1 MFGLFNKSKNKENQ
15 ANQTNQVSR
24 ESYPEWYAELQE
36 SQQRWF
42 AFLEKLEAK
51 MEELAVAAIPELKQ
65 LLQDDEDM
73 YKRTFQRV
81 YSGINGQLNNIREKA
96 RDTHEEKIDSI
107 YYDLDSRVS
116 VLDKNHDL
124 LSDFRSACSD
134 RYNDFDDK
142 YDYWR
147 KQIEKTQERDLEI
160 EYKKILDEY
169 ETIKSKFNCTQCG
182 GNIEIEKIFLIETY
196 ITCPYCQTQNTFAPS
211 TLGRNLQNI
220 AKELAEQRTAHLYD
234 AYESEKDKERDL
246 YHKRHELSL
255 STIHESDKKVL
266 AEIQAKMD
274 DLEEQRQ
281 VAIKNA
287 PKLYQVYLRAMY
299 DEWNKIT
306 PDLKEHNEKM
316 YQNQLQY
323 L

>member
-1 MFGLFNKSKNKENQ
+1 MFGLFNKSKDPEKNQNNKEVNKE
-15 ANQTNQVSR
+15 TF
-24 ESYPEWYAELQE
+24 PDWYAELQE
-36 SQQRWF
+36 AQQRWF

-51 MEELAVAAIPELKQ
+51 MEELATASIPELKQ
-65 LLQDDEDM
+65 LLQEDEDL
-73 YKRTFQRV
+73 YKRTFHRV
-81 YSGINGQLNNIREKA
+81 FSGINGQLNNIRDKA
-96 RDTHEEKIDSI
+96 RDTYEEKISRI
-107 YYDLDSRVS
+107 YYDLDSQIS

-142 YDYWR
+142 FDYWR

-169 ETIKSKFNCTQCG
+169 EAIKNKFSCTQCG

-196 ITCPYCQTQNTFAPS
+196 ISCPYCQTQNTFAPS
-211 TLGRNLQNI
+211 TQGRNLQNI
-220 AKELAEQRTAHLYD
+220 ARGLAEQRTAHLYEAFETED
-234 AYESEKDKERDL
+234 KKEREL
-246 YHKRHELSL
+246 YHQRHELSL
-255 STIHESDKKVL
+255 SKIHESDKKVL
-266 AEIQAKMD
+266 SEIQAKMD

-281 VAIKNA
+281 FVIKNA

-316 YQNQLQY
+316 YQNQVPN
-323 L
+323 

>member
-1 MFGLFNKSKNKENQ
+1 MFGLFNKSKDPEKNEGSKE
-15 ANQTNQVSR
+15 TF
-24 ESYPEWYAELQE
+24 PEWYAELQE

-51 MEELAVAAIPELKQ
+51 MEELATASIPELKQ
-65 LLQDDEDM
+65 LLQEDEDL
-73 YKRTFQRV
+73 YKRTFHRV
-81 YSGINGQLNNIREKA
+81 LSGINGQLNNIRDKA
-96 RDTHEEKIDSI
+96 RDTYEEKIDSI
-107 YYDLDSRVS
+107 YYDLDSRIS
-116 VLDKNHDL
+116 VLDKHHDL

-142 YDYWR
+142 FDYWR

-169 ETIKSKFNCTQCG
+169 EAIKNKFSCTQCG

-196 ITCPYCQTQNTFAPS
+196 ISCPYCQTQNTFAPS
-211 TLGRNLQNI
+211 TQGRNLQNI
-220 AKELAEQRTAHLYD
+220 ARGLAEQRTAYLYEAFETED
-234 AYESEKDKERDL
+234 KKEREL
-246 YHKRHELSL
+246 YHQRHELSL
-255 STIHESDKKVL
+255 SKIHESDKKVL
-266 AEIQAKMD
+266 SEIQAKMD

-281 VAIKNA
+281 FVIKNA

-316 YQNQLQY
+316 YQNQVPN
-323 L
+323 